1 MKAKAAAGTALL
13 LGMSTIS
20 GNLVHAM
27 EQGEPV
33 ETGEVNEVEETKELS
48 TDTLMPLSEASAGND
63 GIQPLAD
70 TQEEE
75 KYEINETNF
84 PDEGIRQW
92 ITNNLSS
99 WDKDKDN
106 KLSQTELNAITTFNP
121 TAEAVKSKLTDLQG
135 LEKFQKITTVSL
147 SSVPNLTSLEGLSTM
162 TGITSVTING
172 AAQLSSLEG
181 LSNLNSLVTVDLNNI
196 AKVTSI
202 DPVLNK
208 SSLQK
213 LIFTNSGV
221 EGEIDLSNLPALKEA
236 AGFKSKITGLKFGA
250 NNDKLYLIRMADIPT
265 LTKVEGVENLTCQE
279 DNGVDLRLNNT
290 GITSLEVTGGYFEQ
304 IQMTGAGSLTNVS
317 IGDGVS
323 AVKTLNLSNS
333 TKVTSVSLPSSGK
346 SMGTLNLSGAT
357 GITSITNLDKQL
369 GTLTTL
375 YIDGK
380 SLTGT
385 TALDLSSNSALT
397 TLSLANLPETEVK
410 LPTSG
415 STLTSLTLNNVK
427 TSDELDLANY
437 TALTSLALTNV
448 DVKLKGDLSSYTGTS
463 LTLNN
468 VDVETIN
475 LDGNTTI
482 KTLNLQNMPKGFKV
496 KFGTND
502 KITNLNLSGTDLSGY
517 TSDQITGTLNKLET
531 LNLTNTNISSFNS
544 DSIKD
549 VTTLTKV
556 YLNNNAN
563 LESISLKNDGNKIK
577 YLQANNNP
585 KLTAVTVEDNQ
596 VIKFVEIT
604 NAKNLT
610 TEGFKMANSYKE
622 LAYIG
627 LYSSGLTGT
636 FKVPKLETTQPADTM
651 DNANQYMIGI
661 QLNMDDTDIEL
672 LDVSDAGTLN
682 TIALRNCK
690 NLTDIVGL
698 EDLKEIHFL
707 AIKNIP
713 NLHYLNL
720 PNFVNKGDRGLEIDG
735 SDLAYLNIPDNVTM
749 SFSHNFSN
757 LVTQSIDVEIGGYD
771 KEKGYWA
778 DLNASFPGIIMD
790 HISGLQPLD
799 ATARANN
806 MPWIEGTRVYG
817 IKPNDYA
824 TYTYKVNNKYNMNP
838 KIHFVDI
845 KLVDKA
851 EDVPVGDT
859 NVEITLPGGSVA
871 ESDGSFTTPGNTT
884 VNQDGTITTESG
896 TTVTIPDKGSEVLES
911 GDVTTSGNTTINSD
925 GTITTENGTTIKI
938 PDNGS
943 VVTENGNTTVGDIT
957 INNDGSATTG
967 GTTITLPPKG
977 SVVTDD
983 GKINVGDITINSDGT
998 ITTDEGTTIKV
1009 PSTGTTIKD
1018 DGSIETSGGTVVNPD
1033 GTITNANGDTIK
1045 PNGNEVHIDE
1055 SGTVTLPEGGAIT
1068 DQEGNTTEVKPGGA
1082 VESDGTILNNG
1093 SIEAITPDK
1102 NGNNGGVVTGD
1113 TTQAGVW
1120 GAGTLLSAML
1130 LGVFG
1135 YRRKKE
1141 KEETK

>member
-1 MKAKAAAGTALL
+1 MDKRKKMKAKAAAGTALL

-33 ETGEVNEVEETKELS
+33 ETGEVNEVES
-48 TDTLMPLSEASAGND
+48 S
-63 GIQPLAD
+63 GIQVLAD
-70 TQEEE
+70 AQEEA

-92 ITNNLSS
+92 IANNLSS
-99 WDKDKDN
+99 WDKDSDG
-106 KLSQTELNAITTFNP
+106 KLSQTELNNITTFNP
-121 TAEAVKSKLTDLQG
+121 TADAVKSKLTDLQG
-135 LEKFQKITTVSL
+135 LEKFQKITTVNL

-162 TGITSVTING
+162 TGVTSVTING
-172 AAQLSSLEG
+172 AAQLSSLDG

-236 AGFKSKITGLKFGA
+236 AGFKSKITGLKFGSG
-250 NNDKLYLIRMADIPT
+250 NTNLYLIRMADIPT
-265 LTKVEGVENLTCQE
+265 LTKVEGVENLTCTD

-323 AVKTLNLSNS
+323 AIKTLNLSNS

-357 GITSITNLDKQL
+357 GITSITNLDKHL
-369 GTLTTL
+369 GALTTL
-375 YIDGK
+375 YIDGT

-385 TALDLSSNSALT
+385 PTLDLSSNSTLT

-415 STLTSLTLNNVK
+415 TTLTSLTLNNVK
-427 TSDELDLANY
+427 LESDLNLDAY
-437 TALTSLALTNV
+437 TALTSLSLANLDTKLTT
-448 DVKLKGDLSSYTGTS
+448 LPSGFTGNT

-468 VDVETIN
+468 VNTD
-475 LDGNTTI
+475 LDLTSNTTI
-482 KTLNLQNMPKGFKV
+482 TTLNLQNMPKGFKV
-496 KFGTND
+496 KFGTNNT
-502 KITNLNLSGTDLSGY
+502 ITTLNLNGTDLSSKDNY
-517 TSDQITGTLNKLET
+517 TIEGSLS
-531 LNLTNTNISSFNS
+531 NLRHLFIENTKIKSFDSSSVKNLQNINR
-544 DSIKD
+544 
-549 VTTLTKV
+549 VLM
-556 YLNNNAN
+556 NNNGE
-563 LESISLKNDGNKIK
+563 LESIKVSGTDGNKIK
-577 YLQANNNP
+577 GLFAEDCEN
-585 KLTAVTVEDNQ
+585 LTSVDVEDNQ
-596 VIKFVEIT
+596 NIQILSLY

-610 TEGFKMANSYKE
+610 NDGLKLADRYKTLGF
-622 LAYIG
+622 IG
-627 LYSSGLTGT
+627 LGGTGLSGT
-636 FKVPKLETTQPADTM
+636 FVSPYLESSYTDELEPDPNGNSFYFGTQIEI
-651 DNANQYMIGI
+651 NR
-661 QLNMDDTDIEL
+661 TDIEV
-672 LDVSDAGTLN
+672 LDVSNGGKLN
-682 TIALRNCK
+682 TIYASNCPKLTKFEGIK
-690 NLTDIVGL
+690 NLELRHIV
-698 EDLKEIHFL
+698 I
-707 AIKNIP
+707 NNTP
-713 NLHYLNL
+713 NLHYLDL
-720 PNFVNKGDRGLEIDG
+720 PNFKNKGYRVVNISGT
-735 SDLAYLNIPDNVTM
+735 DLAYLNLPDGVTTNY
-749 SFSHNFSN
+749 SNNFSN

-778 DLNASFPGIIMD
+778 DLNESFPGIIMD
-790 HISGLQPLD
+790 HISDLKPLD

-824 TYTYKVNNKYNMNP
+824 TYTYKINDMYKMNP

-859 NVEITLPGGSVA
+859 NVEITLPGGSIA

-957 INNDGSATTG
+957 INNDG
-967 GTTITLPPKG
+967 
-977 SVVTDD
+977 
-983 GKINVGDITINSDGT
+983 T

-1009 PSTGTTIKD
+1009 PSTGTTIKE

-1055 SGTVTLPEGGAIT
+1055 SGTVTLPEGGELT
-1068 DQEGNTTEVKPGGA
+1068 DANGVVKPLAPEAA
-1082 VESDGTILNNG
+1082 VNADGTILNNGEEENSG

>member
-1 MKAKAAAGTALL
+1 MDKRKKMKVKAAGTALL
-13 LGMSTIS
+13 LGMTTIS

-33 ETGEVNEVEETKELS
+33 ETGEVNEVES
-48 TDTLMPLSEASAGND
+48 S
-63 GIQPLAD
+63 GIQVLAD
-70 TQEEE
+70 AQEEA

-92 ITNNLSS
+92 IANNLSS
-99 WDKDKDN
+99 WDKDSDG
-106 KLSQTELNAITTFNP
+106 KLSQTELNNITTFNP
-121 TAEAVKSKLTDLQG
+121 TADAVKSKLTDLQG
-135 LEKFQKITTVSL
+135 LEKFQKITTVNL

-162 TGITSVTING
+162 TGVTSVTING
-172 AAQLSSLEG
+172 AAQLSSLDG

-236 AGFKSKITGLKFGA
+236 AGFKSKITGLKFGSG
-250 NNDKLYLIRMADIPT
+250 NTNLYLIRMADIPT

-317 IGDGVS
+317 IGDGVN

-357 GITSITNLDKQL
+357 GITSITNLDKHL
-369 GTLTTL
+369 GALTTL
-375 YIDGK
+375 YIDGT

-385 TALDLSSNSALT
+385 TALDLSSNSTLT
-397 TLSLANLPETEVK
+397 TLGLSNLENTTVK

-415 STLTSLTLNNVK
+415 TTLTSLTLNNVK
-427 TSDELDLANY
+427 AENLDLSTK
-437 TALTSLALTNV
+437 TALTTISLANIGEAK
-448 DVKLKGDLSSYTGTS
+448 VKLPTTVRNLTLDNVKLDGGLDLQNYTSLTAITLKNIEEGELTSLPSSFTGTT

-468 VDVETIN
+468 VMTD
-475 LDGNTTI
+475 LDLTSNNTI

-502 KITNLNLSGTDLSGY
+502 KLETLNLSQTDLSDY
-517 TSDQITGTLNKLET
+517 QKDQITGTLSVLKN
-531 LNLTNTNISSFNS
+531 LNLNNTNIKSFDSSS
-544 DSIKD
+544 MKD
-549 VTTLTKV
+549 VIDRVPKLEKIT
-556 YLNNNAN
+556 LNNNEN
-563 LESISLKNDGNKIK
+563 LESISLKNDGNQIK
-577 YLQANNNP
+577 WLIADNNP
-585 KLTAVTVEDNQ
+585 KLTSLEVEDNQ
-596 VIKFVEIT
+596 VLMVIRADGCE
-604 NAKNLT
+604 NLK
-610 TEGFKMANSYKE
+610 TEGFK
-622 LAYIG
+622 LADSFEKLGAIDVKNGG
-627 LYSSGLTGT
+627 LDGT
-636 FKVPKLETTQPADTM
+636 FKVPELKTKYDGVDSGRGSTYYGVM
-651 DNANQYMIGI
+651 VYVDN
-661 QLNMDDTDIEL
+661 TDIEV
-672 LDVSDAGTLN
+672 LDVSNAGKLDTISVDNCSKLN
-682 TIALRNCK
+682 K
-690 NLTDIVGL
+690 IVGL
-698 EDLKEIHFL
+698 ENLEELRYMGIVNL
-707 AIKNIP
+707 TS
-713 NLHYLNL
+713 LHYLNL
-720 PNFVNKGDRGLEIDG
+720 MNFKNDG
-735 SDLAYLNIPDNVTM
+735 TYRAVDVSGTDLAYLNLPDGVQMTRGFNA
-749 SFSHNFSN
+749 SN
-757 LVTQSIDVEIGGYD
+757 LVTQAIDVEIGGYD

-790 HISGLQPLD
+790 HISNLQPLD
-799 ATARANN
+799 ATARANG
-806 MPWIEGTRVYG
+806 PWIEGSRVYG

-824 TYTYKVNNKYNMNP
+824 TYTYKVNDKYNMNP

-896 TTVTIPDKGSEVLES
+896 TTVTIPDKGSEVLEN

-957 INNDGSATTG
+957 IN
-967 GTTITLPPKG
+967 K
-977 SVVTDD
+977 
-983 GKINVGDITINSDGT
+983 DGT

-1045 PNGNEVHIDE
+1045 PNGSEVHIDE

-1068 DQEGNTTEVKPGGA
+1068 DQEGNTTELKPGGA
-1082 VESDGTILNNG
+1082 VESDGTILNNGGEG

-1141 KEETK
+1141 QEKTK

>member
-1 MKAKAAAGTALL
+1 MQFGT
-13 LGMSTIS
+13 
-20 GNLVHAM
+20 N
-27 EQGEPV
+27 
-33 ETGEVNEVEETKELS
+33 TK
-48 TDTLMPLSEASAGND
+48 
-63 GIQPLAD
+63 
-70 TQEEE
+70 
-75 KYEINETNF
+75 
-84 PDEGIRQW
+84 
-92 ITNNLSS
+92 
-99 WDKDKDN
+99 
-106 KLSQTELNAITTFNP
+106 
-121 TAEAVKSKLTDLQG
+121 
-135 LEKFQKITTVSL
+135 LE
-147 SSVPNLTSLEGLSTM
+147 
-162 TGITSVTING
+162 
-172 AAQLSSLEG
+172 
-181 LSNLNSLVTVDLNNI
+181 
-196 AKVTSI
+196 
-202 DPVLNK
+202 
-208 SSLQK
+208 
-213 LIFTNSGV
+213 
-221 EGEIDLSNLPALKEA
+221 
-236 AGFKSKITGLKFGA
+236 
-250 NNDKLYLIRMADIPT
+250 
-265 LTKVEGVENLTCQE
+265 
-279 DNGVDLRLNNT
+279 
-290 GITSLEVTGGYFEQ
+290 
-304 IQMTGAGSLTNVS
+304 
-317 IGDGVS
+317 
-323 AVKTLNLSNS
+323 TLNLS
-333 TKVTSVSLPSSGK
+333 
-346 SMGTLNLSGAT
+346 
-357 GITSITNLDKQL
+357 Q
-369 GTLTTL
+369 
-375 YIDGK
+375 
-380 SLTGT
+380 
-385 TALDLSSNSALT
+385 
-397 TLSLANLPETEVK
+397 
-410 LPTSG
+410 
-415 STLTSLTLNNVK
+415 
-427 TSDELDLANY
+427 
-437 TALTSLALTNV
+437 
-448 DVKLKGDLSSYTGTS
+448 
-463 LTLNN
+463 
-468 VDVETIN
+468 
-475 LDGNTTI
+475 
-482 KTLNLQNMPKGFKV
+482 
-496 KFGTND
+496 
-502 KITNLNLSGTDLSGY
+502 TDLSDY
-517 TSDQITGTLNKLET
+517 SDDQITGTLSALKN
-531 LNLTNTNISSFNS
+531 LNLNNTNIKSFDSS
-544 DSIKD
+544 SIKD
-549 VTTLTKV
+549 VTKSVPKLEKV

-563 LESISLKNDGNKIK
+563 LESISLKNDGNQIK
-577 YLQANNNP
+577 FLQANSNP

-610 TEGFKMANSYKE
+610 TEGFKMANSYKK

-651 DNANQYMIGI
+651 DNPQQYMIGI

-720 PNFVNKGDRGLEIDG
+720 PNFVNTGDRGLEVDG

-806 MPWIEGTRVYG
+806 GMWLDTASGKIYG

-859 NVEITLPGGSVA
+859 NVEITLPGGSIA

-957 INNDGSATTG
+957 INNDG
-967 GTTITLPPKG
+967 
-977 SVVTDD
+977 
-983 GKINVGDITINSDGT
+983 T

-1009 PSTGTTIKD
+1009 PSTGTTIKE

-1055 SGTVTLPEGGAIT
+1055 SGTVTLPEGGELT
-1068 DQEGNTTEVKPGGA
+1068 DANGVVKPLAPEAA
-1082 VESDGTILNNG
+1082 VNADGTILNNGEEENSG

-1120 GAGTLLSAML
+1120 GAGALLSAML

-1141 KEETK
+1141 KETK